1 MLGPPRSPLGRAA
14 AAIRGA
20 RWRWWATFAA
30 LFVMTS
36 AWSLATPLMASPDE
50 PAHTVKA
57 AAVVRGQFYGTPAR
71 PTSAGA
77 SPYITVRVPAV
88 FASTGTLPGC
98 YAFKAAVPASC
109 APALRPGGPVVKVET
124 PAGRYEPIYYLA
136 VGLPSLVWRSAVG
149 IRLMRLVG
157 ALVCCAF
164 LASAFESARAARSR
178 WGVAGVAAACTPMA
192 LFLAATVN
200 PSGLEIASAVCMWAS
215 GLALVLG
222 HDHAAPAGRLVARLG
237 LSSCVLVQV
246 RSLSLLWTAL
256 IGLAF
261 LAVARK
267 ERLLELVRRTDVR
280 VWLGI
285 FAVSV
290 VFAGVWLLAFS
301 PLAQI
306 PTPPA
311 HQLSGTTVL
320 ETSIGKFDLLVRE
333 MIGVLG
339 WTDTFP
345 PALTFYGWLVV
356 VGLVLGLGL
365 SRAGARVWGCAA
377 AVTAVTVALPVILES
392 SQANR
397 YGFVWQG
404 RYTLPFAVG
413 IPILAGMAVPDDLAE
428 RLGRRGPWSVAAV
441 LVVAQGA
448 MFVVALRRYTV
459 GLAGPL
465 DPFGGRW
472 HPPLGSVTVTVVFG
486 LALLA
491 FGALVALPDGS
502 AARAPER

>member
-1 MLGPPRSPLGRAA
+1 MLAALRPPLGRAVA
-14 AAIRGA
+14 VMGAA

-30 LFVMTS
+30 LFVMAA

-77 SPYITVRVPAV
+77 SPDVAVHVPAV

-98 YAFKAAVPASC
+98 YAFKADIPASC
-109 APALRPGGPVVKVET
+109 APALRPGGPVVKVQT
-124 PAGRYEPIYYLA
+124 PAGRYEPLYYLA
-136 VGLPSLVWRSAVG
+136 VGLPSLIWRSAIG

-164 LASAFESARAARSR
+164 LASAFESARATRSP
-178 WGVAGVAAACTPMA
+178 WAVVGVAAACTPMA
-192 LFLAATVN
+192 VFLAATVN
-200 PSGLEIASAVCMWAS
+200 PSGLEIASAVCLWTS
-215 GLALVLG
+215 GLALVLADDVG
-222 HDHAAPAGRLVARLG
+222 RSSGRLVTRLG
-237 LSSCVLVQV
+237 LSAGVLVQV

-256 IGLAF
+256 IGLAL
-261 LAVARK
+261 LAVATR
-267 ERLLELVRRTDVR
+267 ERLVELARRTDVR
-280 VWLGI
+280 VWAGV
-285 FAVSV
+285 FAACV
-290 VFAGVWLLAFS
+290 VFAGVWLLAFQS
-301 PLAQI
+301 LAQI

-311 HQLSGTTVL
+311 HPLGGAAVL

-345 PALTFYGWLVV
+345 PAPTFYGWLVV
-356 VGLVLGLGL
+356 VGVLLGLGV
-365 SRAGARVWGCAA
+365 SRAPTRVWACTA
-377 AVTAVTVALPVILES
+377 AVLAITVALPVILEA

-413 IPILAGMAVPDDLAE
+413 VPILAAMAVPADLAD
-428 RLGRRGPWSVAAV
+428 RLGRRPLWLLVAVVA
-441 LVVAQGA
+441 VAQGA

-465 DPFGGRW
+465 DPFTGRW
-472 HPPLGSVTVTVVFG
+472 HPPFGSVAVTVVFG

-491 FGALVALPDGS
+491 FAAVVALPDGRGRH
-502 AARAPER
+502 ARER